1 MKREYF
7 GTDGVRGPFGG
18 PVINEDFATRLGEAV
33 ALWVLGRDGLGGEV
47 LIGRDTRASG
57 LALERALAT
66 GLRAG
71 GLRPISLGV
80 TPTPAVARAVVAR
93 GARLGVVVTASHNP
107 AADNGIKFFAAGGRK
122 LSDSE
127 ESAIEALLPLQ
138 PARLAADVIPRLEAN
153 AGYIEALASL
163 LPVGALAGWKIVV
176 DAGHG
181 ATVLTTPEALRK
193 AGAEV
198 ELIGGAPDGQNINAG
213 VGSEHPESLAR
224 AVVEHG
230 ARLGV
235 AHDGDGDRCVLCDET
250 GSLLDG
256 DEILTILALDAL
268 SRGELAVGT
277 LVVTVQ
283 SNLGVDAAIRAAGG
297 RVVRTDVGDRHVLER
312 LRETSARLGGESS
325 GHIVNLD
332 ISPTGDGLGA
342 VLGVLAVM
350 RATGR
355 PLSALRAGLIKFPQ
369 GQRSLKVAA
378 KRPMTECVALNR
390 ELAVLESELGDA
402 GRVMARFSGT
412 ETKLRL
418 LAEAGTQAR
427 VDAALERLT
436 AAARIDLHLL

>member
-57 LALERALAT
+57 LALERALAA

-107 AADNGIKFFAAGGRK
+107 AVDNGIKFFAAGGRK

-138 PARLAADVIPRLEAN
+138 PARLAADEIPRLEAN

>member
-57 LALERALAT
+57 LALEQALAA

-107 AADNGIKFFAAGGRK
+107 AVDNGIKFFAAGGRK

-138 PARLAADVIPRLEAN
+138 PARLAADEIPRLEAN